1 MIKCNF
7 IGRLGADAETVDGEY
22 GQFLKFRVATDDY
35 DRKAKENVTT
45 WVNVRINA
53 ERVGNMKLTKGSLV
67 FITGTLK
74 TSMYQTKAGESAVS
88 IDIAADSVNY
98 VRGAGSG
105 STQSDATV
113 VTVEKEDVSTG
124 KFTKKVEVVAEAAS
138 AEPEDD
144 LPFLGRT

>member
-113 VTVEKEDVSTG
+113 ATVEKEDVSTG

-144 LPFLGRT
+144 LPF

>member
-144 LPFLGRT
+144 LPF